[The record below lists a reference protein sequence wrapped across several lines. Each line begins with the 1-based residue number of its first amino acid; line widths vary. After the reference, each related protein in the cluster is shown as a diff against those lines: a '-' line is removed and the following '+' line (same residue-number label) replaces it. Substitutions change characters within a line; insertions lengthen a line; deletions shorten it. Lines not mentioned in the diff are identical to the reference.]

1 MADKGNFLMTEHP
14 IKVLLVDAETELRT
28 HYAGARILLV
38 EDNAINLEVA
48 LEILK
53 GTGLALDTAKNGREA
68 VAMVR
73 TTAYELI
80 LMDVQMPEMDGLEAT
95 RVIRSMAS
103 NGDLPILAMSAHIF
117 AEDHQAGR
125 TEKPLRDDHQ
135 MVAAAR
141 TCRCERNIN
150 TRWVKMSH

>member
-14 IKVLLVDAETELRT
+14 IKALLVDAETELRT

-103 NGDLPILAMSAHIF
+103 NGDLPIPGYVRPYLRQGPSSLPGGWH
-117 AEDHQAGR
+117 ERLRRQAGR
-125 TEKPLRDDHQ
+125 TGQPVRDHHQ
-135 MVAAAR
+135 MAAGA
-141 TCRCERNIN
+141 
-150 TRWVKMSH
+150 